1 MNGPSIDY
9 GALSPLLIILGA
21 AIVGVLLEAFLPRAA
36 RHAAQLVLA
45 IAALATALRATILL
59 AGTTTTPAIGSL
71 HIDGPALFAQGT
83 LLVLAA
89 LALPAIAERAPN
101 GGLHAFTPQGSAIP
115 GSAAERTAARVAASH
130 TEVFPMLLF
139 SLGGMMILP
148 AAGDLI
154 TLFIALEILSL
165 PLYVL
170 CGLARHQRLLSH
182 EAAVKYFLL
191 GAFSS
196 AILLYGIAL
205 IYGHSGTVEL
215 TGIATSLATTEGA
228 GLALLGA
235 GLLAVGLLFKISAAP
250 FHSWTPDVYQGAPTP
265 LTGFMAATT
274 KVAAFVALLRITTV
288 ALPALHDQW
297 LALLWAIAALTMAVG
312 TLAAI
317 TQSDLKRI
325 LAYSAI
331 AHAGFLL
338 TGVLAASPAG
348 TAATLFYLATY
359 GMSTIGAFTTLALL
373 RRHTGDATALAHWAR
388 LGRRAP
394 LLAAALTL
402 FLLSFAGIPLTS
414 GFIGKLTV
422 FQAAAT
428 SGYLSIVVIGVL
440 ASALAALFYLRVI
453 TVLYLSGEDTE
464 PSDETATPTQDRGTG
479 SESGIGAREHGQA
492 TATVAPSPA
501 EIAPRPALYA
511 VVGITAA
518 LTIALGI
525 IPGPLLV
532 LAENAATFWR

>member
-1 MNGPSIDY
+1 MNAPSIDY
-9 GALSPLLIILGA
+9 AALAPLLIILGA
-21 AIVGVLLEAFLPRAA
+21 AILGVLLEAFLPRTT
-36 RHAAQLVLA
+36 RYAAQLGLA
-45 IAALATALRATILL
+45 VAALASALL
-59 AGTTTTPAIGSL
+59 ATVLLAETSTSTAIGSV

-89 LALPAIAERAPN
+89 LALPALAERVP
-101 GGLHAFTPQGSAIP
+101 GGSLHAFTPQGSSVP
-115 GSAAERTAARVAASH
+115 GSSAERAADRVAASH
-130 TEVFPMLLF
+130 TEIFPMLLF

-154 TLFIALEILSL
+154 TLFLALEILSL
-165 PLYVL
+165 PLYVM

-205 IYGHSGTVEL
+205 IYGHAGTVDL
-215 TGIATSLATTEGA
+215 TGIAASLAATESSA
-228 GLALLGA
+228 LALIGA

-274 KVAAFVALLRITTV
+274 KVAAFVALLRLTTI

-297 LALLWAIAALTMAVG
+297 LTLLWAVAALTMAVG

-317 TQSDLKRI
+317 TQTNLKRM

-359 GMSTIGAFTTLALL
+359 GASTIGAFTTLALL
-373 RRHTGDATALAHWAR
+373 RRHTGDATALAQWAG

-394 LLAAALTL
+394 LLAAALAI

-440 ASALAALFYLRVI
+440 ASALAAIFYLRVI
-453 TVLYLSGEDTE
+453 TVLYLSGENLAG
-464 PSDETATPTQDRGTG
+464 DEHGSEEDHAAARTGADSGESPGRTAT
-479 SESGIGAREHGQA
+479 A
-492 TATVAPSPA
+492 VAPPLA

-511 VVGITAA
+511 VVGVTAA
-518 LTIALGI
+518 LALALGI
-525 IPGPLLV
+525 LPGPLLV

>member
-1 MNGPSIDY
+1 MNAPSIDY
-9 GALSPLLIILGA
+9 IALSPLLIILGA
-21 AIVGVLLEAFLPRAA
+21 AILGVLLEALLPRAS
-36 RHAAQLVLA
+36 RYAAQLGLA
-45 IAALATALRATILL
+45 VAALAGALLATCLL
-59 AGTTTTPAIGSL
+59 AGTSTTTAIGSL

-89 LALPAIAERAPN
+89 LALPALAERMPS
-101 GGLHAFTPQGSAIP
+101 GGLHAFTPQGSAVP
-115 GSAAERTAARVAASH
+115 GSSAERTADRASASH
-130 TEVFPMLLF
+130 TEIFPMLLF

-165 PLYVL
+165 PLYVM

-205 IYGHSGTVEL
+205 IYGFAGTVDL
-215 TGIATSLATTEGA
+215 TGIADALATTDGTSLA
-228 GLALLGA
+228 LIGA

-274 KVAAFVALLRITTV
+274 KVAAFITLLRLTTI
-288 ALPALHDQW
+288 ALPAIHDQW
-297 LALLWAIAALTMAVG
+297 LTLLWTVAALTMAVG

-317 TQSDLKRI
+317 TQTDLKRM

-359 GMSTIGAFTTLALL
+359 GASTIGAFTTLALL
-373 RRHTGDATALAHWAR
+373 RRHTGDATALAHWAG

-394 LLAAALTL
+394 LLAAALAIY
-402 FLLSFAGIPLTS
+402 LLSFAGIPLTS

-440 ASALAALFYLRVI
+440 ASALAAIFYLRVI
-453 TVLYLSGEDTE
+453 TVLYLSGDERE
-464 PSDETATPTQDRGTG
+464 PGDGGGDDGGDSEHGSGAG
-479 SESGIGAREHGQA
+479 SESAHGRAA
-492 TATVAPSPA
+492 TAIVPPLA

-518 LTIALGI
+518 LAIALGLL
-525 IPGPLLV
+525 PGPLLV